1 MMRKTP
7 DSTRLDCEKEMER
20 PRHLQQQRMKQQ
32 ALVKRFENSKEVY
45 YIKIRNTIE
54 EKVRSTLSNSK
65 ILK

>member
-20 PRHLQQQRMKQQ
+20 LDTYNSK
-32 ALVKRFENSKEVY
+32 AWNNDDVKRFENSNEVY

-54 EKVRSTLSNSK
+54 EKVYSNLSNSK

>member
-1 MMRKTP
+1 
-7 DSTRLDCEKEMER
+7 
-20 PRHLQQQRMKQQ
+20 MKQE
-32 ALVKRFENSKEVY
+32 ALVKRFENSNEVY